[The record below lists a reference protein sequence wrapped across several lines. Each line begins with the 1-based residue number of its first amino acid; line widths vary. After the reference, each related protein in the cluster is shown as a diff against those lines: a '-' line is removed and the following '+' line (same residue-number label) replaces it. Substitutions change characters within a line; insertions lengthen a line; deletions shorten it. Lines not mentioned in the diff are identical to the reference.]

1 MRVLLL
7 AALVVLAAAPV
18 AAAARTRPDPRLGL
32 PALHAVPDAAGG
44 GRIVDARG
52 REVLLRGVNVNALA
66 DYWKGTRFATTFPL
80 GARDPGR
87 MAAIGW
93 DAVRLLVSWSRVE
106 PAPGRY
112 DERYLGRVAAA
123 AAALRDRGLYT
134 IVDFH
139 QDA

>member
-18 AAAARTRPDPRLGL
+18 AAAARTRPDPGL